1 MRILFY
7 ISTISYGGAG
17 RVMSCLANQFAAAGE
32 EVGFVTVRR
41 DDREYRLDDSI
52 TRYTLTDGEN
62 SGNKIKKNLKFITNT
77 RKICKE
83 FKPDVAVSFLP
94 EPNFRFLL
102 GTVGMNFKKIVSV
115 RCDPPREYPTKLL
128 QIAAKNLYKWAD
140 GVVFQTPDARD
151 WFGKKVRN
159 NSEIIFNQV
168 DERFF
173 AAKFDGQRKGIV
185 TAGRID
191 PIKNHAMLVDAFS
204 KIADKT
210 DENLYIYGE
219 GRLRQPL
226 EEQIERLG
234 LTDRVFMPGNTD
246 DIIGTVGSARL
257 FVLSSDYEGL
267 PNALLEALAMGV
279 PSIST
284 DCPCGGP
291 RMVMKDGENGLL
303 APIKDAD
310 VFAEKMLWA
319 LEHPEE
325 MEKMGQ
331 CAVERAQAFQPDRVY
346 KMWYDYI
353 SKVISK

>member
-1 MRILFY
+1 MKILFY
-7 ISTISYGGAG
+7 ISTISFGGAG
-17 RVMSCLANQFAAAGE
+17 RVMSCLANQFAVAGDD
-32 EVGFVTVRR
+32 VALVTVCKE
-41 DDREYRLDDSI
+41 DREYLLNEAI

-62 SGNKIKKNLKFITNT
+62 SGNKITKNLKFISNT

-83 FKPDVAVSFLP
+83 FKPDVAVSFLR

-102 GTVGMNFKKIVSV
+102 GTVGMRFKKIVSV

-128 QIAAKNLYKWAD
+128 QIAAKNLYKFTD

-151 WFGKKVRN
+151 WFGKKIRD

-173 AAKFDGQRKGIV
+173 DAKFEGERKGIV

-219 GRLRQPL
+219 GRLRKPL
-226 EEQIERLG
+226 EEQIARRG

-310 VFAEKMLWA
+310 VFAEKMMWA
-319 LEHPEE
+319 LEHPDE

-331 CAVERAQAFQPDRVY
+331 CAAEKAQAFQPDRVY
-346 KMWYDYI
+346 QMWRDYI
-353 SKVISK
+353 EKVINK

>member
-17 RVMSCLANQFAAAGE
+17 RVMSCLANQFATAGDD
-32 EVGFVTVRR
+32 VAFVTNKRE
-41 DDREYRLDDSI
+41 DREYRLEDNI
-52 TRYTLTDGEN
+52 TRYTLADAN
-62 SGNKIKKNLKFITNT
+62 LNLSGIKKNLKFISTT

-83 FKPDVAVSFLP
+83 FKPEIAISFLP

-102 GTVGMNFKKIVSV
+102 GTMGMNFKKIVSV

-128 QIAAKNLYKWAD
+128 QIAAKNLYKFAD
-140 GVVFQTPDARD
+140 GVVFQTTDARD
-151 WFGKKVRN
+151 WFGKKIRK
-159 NSEIIFNQV
+159 NSDIIFNQV

-173 AAKFDGQRKGIV
+173 AAKFDGQRKNIV

-219 GRLRQPL
+219 GRLRKPL

-234 LTDRVFMPGNTD
+234 LTNRVFLPGNTD

-303 APIKDAD
+303 VPICD
-310 VFAEKMLWA
+310 VDTLAEKMLWA
-319 LEHPEE
+319 LEHPDE
-325 MEKMGQ
+325 MDKMGA
-331 CAVERAQAFQPDRVY
+331 CAAQSAQIFQPDRVY
-346 KMWYDYI
+346 KAWREYI
-353 SKVISK
+353 EKVLNK

>member
-17 RVMSCLANQFAAAGE
+17 RVMSCLANQFASAGD
-32 EVGFVTVRR
+32 EVAFVTNMREE
-41 DDREYRLDDSI
+41 REYVLNDSI
-52 TRYTLTDGEN
+52 TRYTLSNGQ
-62 SGNKIKKNLKFITNT
+62 SGGGIKKNLRFIRKTK
-77 RKICKE
+77 KICKE
-83 FKPDVAVSFLP
+83 FKPDVAISFLP

-102 GTVGMNFKKIVSV
+102 GTFGMGFKKIVSV

-128 QIAAKNLYKWAD
+128 QMAAKTLYRWAD

-151 WFGKKVRN
+151 WFGKKIRK

-173 AAKFDGQRKGIV
+173 NARFEGERKNIV
-185 TAGRID
+185 TAGRIA
-191 PIKNHAMLVDAFS
+191 PIKNHAMLVNAFNQ
-204 KIADKT
+204 IADKT

-219 GRLRQPL
+219 GRLRKPL

-234 LTDRVFMPGNTD
+234 LQNRVFLPGNTD
-246 DIIGTVGSARL
+246 DIIATVGSARL

-291 RMVMKDGENGLL
+291 RMVMNDGENGLL
-303 APIKDAD
+303 VPIMDENILAQ
-310 VFAEKMLWA
+310 KMLWA
-319 LEHPEE
+319 LEHPDE
-325 MEKMGQ
+325 MDEMGARAAEK
-331 CAVERAQAFQPDRVY
+331 AQMFQPDRVY
-346 KMWYDYI
+346 KMWRDYI
-353 SKVISK
+353 EKVLNK